1 MTKIVAVLVSL
12 LSIGVAIAANQGK
25 PLPETY
31 IVSTQVYYSPN
42 GGAQDAVVR
51 EIGNAK
57 KSIFVQAYSFTNQPI
72 AKALVEA
79 QKRGVAVYMILDKS
93 NQTAKYSAADFTDHF
108 GVDTYIDDKHAIAHN
123 KIIIID
129 KETVITGSYNFTKA
143 AENSNA
149 ENLLVIKSS
158 QLADSYYGNWAEH
171 QKHSIPYVGRDR

>member
-1 MTKIVAVLVSL
+1 MKKLFFICAALFLSATTMAVPTQPS
-12 LSIGVAIAANQGK
+12 
-25 PLPETY
+25 PETY
-31 IVSTQVYYSPN
+31 IVSTQVYFSPN
-42 GGAQDAVVR
+42 GGAQDAVVK
-51 EIGNAK
+51 EINNAK

-79 QKRGVAVYMILDKS
+79 QKRGVSVYVILDKS

-149 ENLLVIKSS
+149 ENLLMIRST
-158 QLADSYYGNWAEH
+158 QLADTYFGNWAEH
-171 QKHSIPYVGRDR
+171 QKHSVSYQGRDRN